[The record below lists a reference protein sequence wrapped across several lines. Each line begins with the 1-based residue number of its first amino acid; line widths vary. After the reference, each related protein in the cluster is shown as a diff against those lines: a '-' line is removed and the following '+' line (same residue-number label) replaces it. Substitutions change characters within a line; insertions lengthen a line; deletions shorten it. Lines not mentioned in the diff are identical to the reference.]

1 MSSLKDLYTE
11 LRTELESISGIK
23 YVRLW
28 NNQFERENVNE
39 AFQYPCCLI
48 EFEPTECRD
57 LLNGV
62 QQYDFVV
69 CVHLGFESYKTED
82 IDILDLK
89 QQVFIKL
96 GNYNSTTNMFS
107 ILSRESE
114 TQNFDH
120 DNIQDYQIR
129 FKVTGK
135 DFDAD
140 TRPNTEANITDLT
153 INGTIDL

>member
-11 LRTELESISGIK
+11 IRTELEAITGIK

-39 AFQYPCCLI
+39 AFQFPCCLI

-62 QQYDFVV
+62 QQYDFIV
-69 CVHLGFESYKTED
+69 CIHLGFESYKTED

-96 GNYNSTTNMFS
+96 GNFLSTTNMFS
-107 ILSRESE
+107 YLSRESE

-135 DFDAD
+135 DFDGD
-140 TRPNTEANITDLT
+140 TRPNTPVTVTVLTTNITLD
-153 INGTIDL
+153 

>member
-1 MSSLKDLYTE
+1 MSSLKTLYTE
-11 LRTELESISGIK
+11 LRTELESITGIK

-28 NNQFERENVNE
+28 NNQFERENINE
-39 AFQYPCCLI
+39 AFQFPCALI
-48 EFEPTECRD
+48 EFEPSACRD

-62 QQYDFVV
+62 QQYDFIV
-69 CVHLGFESYKTED
+69 CIHLGFESYKTED

-89 QQVFIKL
+89 QSVFTKL
-96 GNYNSTTNMFS
+96 GNFNSATNMFS
-107 ILSRESE
+107 ILSRESD

-135 DFDAD
+135 DFDGD
-140 TRPNTEANITDLT
+140 TRPNTSATVTTLT
-153 INGTIDL
+153 TNGTIQ

>member
-11 LRTELESISGIK
+11 IRTELEDITGIK

-28 NNQFERENVNE
+28 NNQFERENVNR
-39 AFQYPCCLI
+39 AFQFPCCLI
-48 EFEPTECRD
+48 EFEPTEGRD

-69 CVHLGFESYKTED
+69 CIHLGFESYKTED

-96 GNYNSTTNMFS
+96 GNFLSTTNMFS
-107 ILSRESE
+107 YLSRESE

-135 DFDAD
+135 DFDGD
-140 TRPNTEANITDLT
+140 TRPNTPVTVTVLTTNITLD
-153 INGTIDL
+153 

>member
-1 MSSLKDLYTE
+1 MSSLKTLYTE
-11 LRTELESISGIK
+11 IRTALEGIAGIK

-28 NNQFERENVNE
+28 NNQFEHGNDNE
-39 AFQYPCCLI
+39 AFLFPCCLI
-48 EFEPTECRD
+48 EFEPTECTD

-62 QQYDFVV
+62 QMYNFVV
-69 CVHLGFESYKTED
+69 CIHLGFESYKTED

-89 QQVFIKL
+89 QQVFITL
-96 GNYNSTTNMFS
+96 NRFASSTNMFS
-107 ILSRESE
+107 YLSRESE

-135 DFDAD
+135 DFDGD
-140 TRPNTEANITDLT
+140 TRPSTSVTIPDIIITS
-153 INGTIDL
+153 I

>member
-1 MSSLKDLYTE
+1 MSSLKTLYTE
-11 LRTELESISGIK
+11 IRTKLEAITGIK

-28 NNQFERENVNE
+28 NNQFEREAVNE
-39 AFQYPCCLI
+39 AFQFPCCLI

-69 CVHLGFESYKTED
+69 CIHLGFESYKTED
-82 IDILDLK
+82 TDILDLK
-89 QQVFIKL
+89 QAVFVKL
-96 GNYNSTTNMFS
+96 GNYNSTTGMFS

-135 DFDAD
+135 DFDGD
-140 TRPNTEANITDLT
+140 TRPNTDATITDLT
-153 INGTIDL
+153 LNGTIHL

>member
-11 LRTELESISGIK
+11 IRTELEDITGIK

-39 AFQYPCCLI
+39 AFQFPCCLI

-62 QQYDFVV
+62 QQYNFVV
-69 CVHLGFESYKTED
+69 CIHLGFESYKTED

-96 GNYNSTTNMFS
+96 GNFLSTTNMFS
-107 ILSRESE
+107 YLSRESE

-120 DNIQDYQIR
+120 DNIQDYQTR

-135 DFDAD
+135 DFDGD
-140 TRPNTEANITDLT
+140 TRPNTPVTVTVLTTNITLD
-153 INGTIDL
+153 

>member
-11 LRTELESISGIK
+11 IRTELESITGIK

-39 AFQYPCCLI
+39 AFQFPCCLI

-69 CVHLGFESYKTED
+69 CIHLGFESYKTD
-82 IDILDLK
+82 DADILDLK
-89 QQVFIKL
+89 QQVYIVLNRFA
-96 GNYNSTTNMFS
+96 STTNMFS
-107 ILSRESE
+107 YLSRESE

-135 DFDAD
+135 DFDGD
-140 TRPNTEANITDLT
+140 TRPNTPVTVTVLTTNITLD
-153 INGTIDL
+153 

>member
-11 LRTELESISGIK
+11 IRTELEDITGIK

-39 AFQYPCCLI
+39 AFQFPCCLI

-69 CVHLGFESYKTED
+69 CIHLGFESYKTED

-96 GNYNSTTNMFS
+96 GNFLSTTNMFS
-107 ILSRESE
+107 YLSRESE

-135 DFDAD
+135 DFDGD
-140 TRPNTEANITDLT
+140 TRPNTPVTVTVLTTNITLD
-153 INGTIDL
+153 

>member
-1 MSSLKDLYTE
+1 MSLKTLYTE
-11 LRTELESISGIK
+11 IRTQLESINGIK

-39 AFQYPCCLI
+39 AFQFPCCLI

-62 QQYDFVV
+62 QQYDFIV
-69 CVHLGFESYKTED
+69 CIHLGFESYKTEV
-82 IDILDLK
+82 LK
-89 QQVFIKL
+89 PKGKL
-96 GNYNSTTNMFS
+96 KEVYIVLNRFASTTNMFS
-107 ILSRESE
+107 YLSRESE

-135 DFDAD
+135 DFDGD
-140 TRPNTEANITDLT
+140 TRPNTPVTVAVLTTNITLD
-153 INGTIDL
+153 

>member
-11 LRTELESISGIK
+11 IRTKLEAITGIK

-69 CVHLGFESYKTED
+69 CIHLGFESYKTED

-89 QQVFIKL
+89 QQVYIVLNRFA
-96 GNYNSTTNMFS
+96 STTNMFS
-107 ILSRESE
+107 YLSRESE

-135 DFDAD
+135 DFDGD
-140 TRPNTEANITDLT
+140 TRPNTPVTVAVLTTNITLD
-153 INGTIDL
+153 

>member
-1 MSSLKDLYTE
+1 MSLKSLYTE
-11 LRTELESISGIK
+11 LRAELEAINGIK

-28 NNQFERENVNE
+28 NNQFEREDVNE
-39 AFQYPCCLI
+39 AFQYPCALI

-69 CVHLGFESYKTED
+69 CVHLGFESYKTDDADVLD
-82 IDILDLK
+82 IK
-89 QQVFIKL
+89 QQVFVKL
-96 GNYNSTTNMFS
+96 GNFNPASKMFS
-107 ILSRESE
+107 ILSRESD

-135 DFDAD
+135 DFEGD
-140 TRPNTEANITDLT
+140 TRPNTDATITDLT

>member
-11 LRTELESISGIK
+11 IRTELEAITGIK

-39 AFQYPCCLI
+39 AFQFPCCLI

-62 QQYDFVV
+62 QQYDFIV
-69 CVHLGFESYKTED
+69 CIHLGFESYKTED

-96 GNYNSTTNMFS
+96 GNFLSTTNMFS
-107 ILSRESE
+107 IFSRESE

-135 DFDAD
+135 DFDGD
-140 TRPNTEANITDLT
+140 TRPNTPVTVAVLTTNITLD
-153 INGTIDL
+153 

>member
-11 LRTELESISGIK
+11 IRTELEAITGIK

-39 AFQYPCCLI
+39 AFQLPCCLI

-69 CVHLGFESYKTED
+69 CIHLGFESYKTED

-96 GNYNSTTNMFS
+96 GNFLSTTNMF
-107 ILSRESE
+107 
-114 TQNFDH
+114 
-120 DNIQDYQIR
+120 
-129 FKVTGK
+129 
-135 DFDAD
+135 
-140 TRPNTEANITDLT
+140 
-153 INGTIDL
+153 

>member
-11 LRTELESISGIK
+11 IRTELEDITGIK

-39 AFQYPCCLI
+39 AFQFPCCLI
-48 EFEPTECRD
+48 EFEPTEGRD

-69 CVHLGFESYKTED
+69 CIHLGFESYKTED

-96 GNYNSTTNMFS
+96 GNFLSTTNMFS
-107 ILSRESE
+107 YLSRESE

-135 DFDAD
+135 DFDGD
-140 TRPNTEANITDLT
+140 TRPNTPVTVTVLTTNITLD
-153 INGTIDL
+153 

>member
-1 MSSLKDLYTE
+1 MSSLKTLYTE
-11 LRTELESISGIK
+11 LRTALEGITGIK

-28 NNQFERENVNE
+28 NNQFEHGNDNE
-39 AFQYPCCLI
+39 AFLFPCCLI
-48 EFEPTECRD
+48 EFEPTECTD

-62 QQYDFVV
+62 QMYDFIV
-69 CVHLGFESYKTED
+69 CIHLGFESYKTED

-89 QQVFIKL
+89 QQVFITL
-96 GNYNSTTNMFS
+96 NRFASSTNMFS
-107 ILSRESE
+107 YLSRESE

-135 DFDAD
+135 DFDGD
-140 TRPNTEANITDLT
+140 TRPSTSVTIPDVTITS
-153 INGTIDL
+153 I

>member
-11 LRTELESISGIK
+11 IRTELEAINGIK

-39 AFQYPCCLI
+39 AFQFPCCLI

-62 QQYDFVV
+62 QQYDFIV
-69 CVHLGFESYKTED
+69 CIHLGFESYKTED
-82 IDILDLK
+82 TDILDLK
-89 QQVFIKL
+89 QSVFVKL
-96 GNYNSTTNMFS
+96 GNYNSTTGMFS

-135 DFDAD
+135 DFDGD
-140 TRPNTEANITDLT
+140 TRPNTDATITDLT
-153 INGTIDL
+153 TNITLD

>member
-11 LRTELESISGIK
+11 IRTELEAITGIK

-39 AFQYPCCLI
+39 AFQFPCCLI

-69 CVHLGFESYKTED
+69 CIHLGFESYKTED

-96 GNYNSTTNMFS
+96 GNFLSTTNMFS
-107 ILSRESE
+107 YLSRESE

-135 DFDAD
+135 DFDGD
-140 TRPNTEANITDLT
+140 TRSNTDATITDLT
-153 INGTIDL
+153 LNGTIHL

>member
-1 MSSLKDLYTE
+1 MSSLKDLYAE
-11 LRTELESISGIK
+11 IRTELEDITGIK

-39 AFQYPCCLI
+39 AFQFPCCLI

-69 CVHLGFESYKTED
+69 CIHLGFESYKTED

-96 GNYNSTTNMFS
+96 GNFLSTTNMFS
-107 ILSRESE
+107 YLSRESE

-135 DFDAD
+135 DFDGD
-140 TRPNTEANITDLT
+140 TRPNTPVTVTVLTTNITLD
-153 INGTIDL
+153 

>member
-11 LRTELESISGIK
+11 LRTELEAITGIK

-28 NNQFERENVNE
+28 NNQFEREDVNE

-62 QQYDFVV
+62 QQYDFIV

-89 QQVFIKL
+89 QEVYKVLNRF
-96 GNYNSTTNMFS
+96 NSATNMFS
-107 ILSRESE
+107 YLSRDSE

-135 DFDAD
+135 DFDSD
-140 TRPNTEANITDLT
+140 TRPNTNATVTDLT
-153 INGTIDL
+153 INGTISL

>member
-11 LRTELESISGIK
+11 IRTELEAITGIK

-39 AFQYPCCLI
+39 AFQFPCCLI

-69 CVHLGFESYKTED
+69 CIHLGFESYKTED

-89 QQVFIKL
+89 QQVYIVLNRFA
-96 GNYNSTTNMFS
+96 STTNMFS
-107 ILSRESE
+107 YLSRESE

-135 DFDAD
+135 DFDGD
-140 TRPNTEANITDLT
+140 TRPNTPVTVAVLTTNITLD
-153 INGTIDL
+153 